1 MIFAAPLRHNA
12 AEDSPKN
19 TGNLPHYASAHLHLY
34 SSGFM
39 RHEALNMPFRFI
51 AQR

>member
-19 TGNLPHYASAHLHLY
+19 TGNLPHYAFTHLHWYLY
-34 SSGFM
+34 GFM
-39 RHEALNMPFRFI
+39 LHEA
-51 AQR
+51 